1 MNQEGQHT
9 FRAHGTRLLSL
20 FLLAAT
26 FLIASLSLPGTG
38 RSTTTVDLVLVLAL
52 DASHSVDDREFELQR
67 DGLANAF
74 RHPSVVDAIQRGRHR
89 RIGVAVMQWAGEAEQ
104 ALSVPWTAIAS
115 PSQADAFAA
124 RIAQLRRRFF
134 DGSTH
139 IAGAIQVANHLTQ
152 TAPFAAARRVVDIS
166 GDGIN
171 TVGNSPQGTRD
182 AALRTG
188 LTINGLA
195 ITNETYDLAEY
206 YRISVIGG
214 PNAFVIQADNYDDY
228 ARAILEK
235 LLREITP
242 RLVM

>member
-1 MNQEGQHT
+1 MA
-9 FRAHGTRLLSL
+9 RARGRQMLT
-20 FLLAAT
+20 LALVTAAI
-26 FLIASLSLPGTG
+26 LIASLSLPGTV
-38 RSTTTVDLVLVLAL
+38 RSTNAVDLVLVLAL
-52 DASHSVDDREFELQR
+52 DTSHSVDEREFELQR

-74 RHPSVVDAIQRGRHR
+74 RHPAVLDAILRGRHR

-115 PSQADAFAA
+115 PAHADAFAA
-124 RIAQLRRRFF
+124 DIAQLRRHFHG
-134 DGSTH
+134 GSTH
-139 IAGAIQVANHLTQ
+139 IAGAIQAANRLTL

-171 TVGNSPQGTRD
+171 TVGNSPQGARD
-182 AALRTG
+182 AALLTG

-214 PNAFVIQADNYDDY
+214 PDAFVIQADDYDDY

>member
-1 MNQEGQHT
+1 M
-9 FRAHGTRLLSL
+9 LSL
-20 FLLAAT
+20 LVITATLLVAS
-26 FLIASLSLPGTG
+26 IALPGTV
-38 RSTTTVDLVLVLAL
+38 RSTNAVDLVLVLAL
-52 DASHSVDDREFELQR
+52 DTSHSVDEREFELQR

-74 RHPSVVDAIQRGRHR
+74 RHPSVIDAIQRGRHR

-104 ALSVPWTAIAS
+104 ALSVPWTVIENPAH
-115 PSQADAFAA
+115 ADAFAGD
-124 RIAQLRRRFF
+124 IAQLRRQFF
-134 DGSTH
+134 GGSTH
-139 IAGAIQVANHLTQ
+139 IAGAIKAANGLTLA
-152 TAPFAAARRVVDIS
+152 APFAAARRVVDIS

-171 TVGNSPQGTRD
+171 TVGNSPQGARD

-195 ITNETYDLAEY
+195 ITNETFDLAEY

-214 PNAFVIQADNYDDY
+214 PDAFVIQADDYDDY